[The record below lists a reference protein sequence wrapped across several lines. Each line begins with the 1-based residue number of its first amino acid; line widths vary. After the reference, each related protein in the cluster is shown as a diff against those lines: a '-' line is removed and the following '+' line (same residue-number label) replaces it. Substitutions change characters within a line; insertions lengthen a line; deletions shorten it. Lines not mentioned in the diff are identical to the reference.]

1 MKYYKTDRIGNRLYS
16 ITEDISDGSF
26 PILIYLVV
34 GDSKAALIDTG
45 FGSGNLR
52 QAVESITKLPLVVLH
67 THAHLDHIG
76 ADSLFD
82 ELYLDQREMRILREG
97 KLARDQ
103 GLATS
108 VPDVGSDYGRDRRL
122 EFAKVWLDKEQLEH
136 LKRELVPTGEPS
148 YKPIGDGAV
157 VDLGGIS
164 LRAIS
169 TPGHS
174 PGSLSYF
181 CEEERFAFT
190 GDGIADIHWFDGQ
203 STAGVEEFSRV
214 LDRFAAIASSAD
226 NIFAAHMRK
235 PFGQELLSD
244 LREASREILAGSED
258 TMENADYLFLK
269 HGDLYAHRRGLATIY
284 YDLRHIRR
292 APLLAKRRLGL
303 RQPL

>member
-1 MKYYKTDRIGNRLYS
+1 MRYYETDRIGERLHS
-16 ITEDISDGSF
+16 ITEDISGGSF

-34 GDSKAALIDTG
+34 GDSKAALVDTG

-52 QAVESITKLPLVVLH
+52 EVVESITKLPIVVLH

-82 ELYLDQREMRILREG
+82 ELYLDLREIRVLREG
-97 KLARDQ
+97 KLACDE

-108 VPDVGSDYGRDRRL
+108 VPAGGSDYGRDRRL
-122 EFAKVWLDKEQLEH
+122 EFAGNWLDKAE
-136 LKRELVPTGEPS
+136 LKLLAKDIVPTGCPS
-148 YKPIGDGAV
+148 YKAIGDGAV

-203 STAGVEEFSRV
+203 STAGVEEFLRV
-214 LDRFAAIASSAD
+214 LDRFASIASSAD

-235 PFGQELLSD
+235 PFGRELVND

-258 TMENADYLFLK
+258 AMENADYLFLK

-292 APLLAKRRLGL
+292 APLLAKRRLSL